1 MRVKQ
6 NKEDK
11 MMKIIVKISGLY
23 ILLCCSVLNAQDL
36 QKWYADDIYYNSN
49 EKQTNIIEIV
59 EYNEYDNEIDTIVES
74 YDNEMSYASRIN
86 RFHRDY
92 YGTSIGFNYGYF
104 HDPFLFNG
112 FGFNYGYGFNYGFDP
127 FFNYGFGYNYG
138 FDPFF
143 GLGFYNPWYSP
154 WGINQ
159 FTWYDPYGF
168 GYWGGFGYN
177 PYLFNSGLTVSSG
190 NTYYGPRNSVTNN
203 VLNTTNTRPIKT
215 SSNLNRKGINN
226 TEKLTSSINS
236 EKILSQEK
244 YTIPKNEQKRWQYSN
259 SSNNKTE
266 KKSIIN
272 RIEKFL
278 GADTPKPRV
287 NSNSNSSNRKNK
299 STYSPSPQRSS
310 NTTRT
315 TPRSTPRTNRSSTN
329 SRRPR

>member
-1 MRVKQ
+1 MPISH

-11 MMKIIVKISGLY
+11 MMKIILKISRLSLL
-23 ILLCCSVLNAQDL
+23 LLCSICSAQDL
-36 QKWYADDIYYNSN
+36 QKWYADDIYFSSS
-49 EKQTNIIEIV
+49 EKEINVIEIF
-59 EYNEYDNEIDTIVES
+59 EYNEYNDEIDSLEES
-74 YDNEMSYASRIN
+74 FDNEMSYASRIN

-92 YGTSIGFNYGYF
+92 YGTSLGFNYGYF

-112 FGFNYGYGFNYGFDP
+112 FGFNNGFDP
-127 FFNYGFGYNYG
+127 FFNYGFGFNYG

-143 GLGFYNPWYSP
+143 GSGFYNPWYSP

-159 FTWYDPYGF
+159 FAWYNPYGF
-168 GYWGGFGYN
+168 GYWGGYGYN
-177 PYLFNSGLTVSSG
+177 PYLFNTGLTASSG
-190 NTYYGPRNSVTNN
+190 NTYYGPRTFGTNN
-203 VLNTTNTRPIKT
+203 IISTSNTRPIKT
-215 SSNLNRKGINN
+215 SSNLNQKGINN

-236 EKILSQEK
+236 EQILSQEK

-272 RIEKFL
+272 RIEKVL

-287 NSNSNSSNRKNK
+287 NSNSNSNSSNRKNK